1 MGGQPAPVGRGSSP
15 GGPEAGHPDSTRQVH
30 FGATGLVD
38 CRVTHRRAL
47 PIDEVLEGPL
57 IVSEEGS
64 TTLVEPGMHLRRTPE
79 DVLIVDVSP

>member
-1 MGGQPAPVGRGSSP
+1 M
-15 GGPEAGHPDSTRQVH
+15 
-30 FGATGLVD
+30 D

-64 TTLVEPGMHLRRTPE
+64 TTLVEPGMQLRRTPE